1 MATKAEERSRE
12 RAPLT
17 RERILETA
25 VALADGG
32 GVDSISMRR
41 IAQELGVVPMALYK
55 HVANKDELLN
65 GMIDV
70 VVAEIDPPLT
80 GVDWKTAMRER
91 ILSARRALLRHPW
104 AARVIESRGEP
115 TPTVIGYLDS
125 MMGIF
130 RSGGFSID
138 LMHHGLHVMG
148 SRILGFSQDLF
159 DDTDNMPE
167 EEAKAMWTGLAEVYP
182 NLAAL
187 AGAYF
192 AGQVTHDESSVV
204 GGACDDQFEFE
215 FALDL
220 ILDGLE
226 RLRMGSASGGAPVG
240 VE

>member
-55 HVANKDELLN
+55 HVANKDELLD

-70 VVAEIDPPLT
+70 VVAEIDPPIE

-91 ILSARRALLRHPW
+91 ILSARRALLRHGW
-104 AARVIESRGEP
+104 AAQVIESRAEP
-115 TPTVIGYLDS
+115 TPMVIAYFDS

-130 RSGGFSID
+130 RSGGFSIE
-138 LMHHGLHVMG
+138 LLHHAIHVLG
-148 SRILGFSQDLF
+148 SRMLGFAQELF
-159 DDTDNMPE
+159 DDTSSMPD
-167 EEAKAMWTGLAEVYP
+167 EEAVAMWSQMAEHYP
-182 NLAAL
+182 NIAAL
-187 AGAYF
+187 IGEIA
-192 AGQVTHDESSVV
+192 AGQISHDQGSVV
-204 GGACDDQFEFE
+204 SGGCDTQFEFE

-226 RLRMGSASGGAPVG
+226 RLRASS
-240 VE
+240 

>member
-1 MATKAEERSRE
+1 MATKIEERSRE

-17 RERILETA
+17 RDRILETA

-55 HVANKDELLN
+55 HVANKDELLD

-70 VVAEIDPPLT
+70 VVGEIDPPLL

-91 ILSARRALLRHPW
+91 ILAARRALLRHPW

-115 TPTVIGYLDS
+115 TLTVIGYLDS
-125 MMGIF
+125 MMGILL
-130 RSGGFSID
+130 SGGFSVD
-138 LMHHGLHVMG
+138 LMHHALHVMG

-159 DDTDNMPE
+159 DDAASMPE

-182 NLAAL
+182 NIAAL

-192 AGQVTHDESSVV
+192 TGQISHDEGSVV

-220 ILDGLE
+220 MLDGLE
-226 RLRMGSASGGAPVG
+226 RLRASG
-240 VE
+240 

>member
-17 RERILETA
+17 RERILEAA
-25 VALADGG
+25 VALADSG

-41 IAQELGVVPMALYK
+41 IAQELDVVPMALYK
-55 HVANKDELLN
+55 HVANKEELLG

-70 VVAEIDPPLT
+70 VVSEVDPPLE

-104 AARVIESRGEP
+104 AAQVIESRSEP
-115 TPTVIGYLDS
+115 TPTVIAYLDS

-130 RSGGFSID
+130 LSGGFSID
-138 LMHHGLHVMG
+138 LMHHAIHVMG
-148 SRILGFSQDLF
+148 SRILGFAQELF
-159 DDTDNMPE
+159 DDTADMPE
-167 EEAKAMWTGLAEVYP
+167 EEAKAMWAELAQVYP

-192 AGQVTHDESSVV
+192 EGQISHDRSSAVS
-204 GGACDDQFEFE
+204 GACDTQFEFE

-226 RLRMGSASGGAPVG
+226 RLRTDGADVT
-240 VE
+240 

>member
-1 MATKAEERSRE
+1 MATRVEQRRE
-12 RAPLT
+12 RERLR
-17 RERILETA
+17 RERILATA

-55 HVANKDELLN
+55 HVANKDELLD

-70 VVAEIDPPLT
+70 VVGEIDPPIA
-80 GVDWKTAMRER
+80 GADWKTTMRER
-91 ILSARRALLRHPW
+91 ILAARRVLLRHPW

-115 TPTVIGYLDS
+115 TQTVIGYLDS

-167 EEAKAMWTGLAEVYP
+167 EEARAMWAGLAEVYP

-192 AGQVTHDESSVV
+192 AGEVTHDEGSVV

-226 RLRMGSASGGAPVG
+226 RLRTATGA
-240 VE
+240 

>member
-1 MATKAEERSRE
+1 MATEAEQRSRE

-17 RERILETA
+17 RERILQTA
-25 VALADGG
+25 VTLADDG

-55 HVANKDELLN
+55 HVANKDELLD

-70 VVAEIDPPLT
+70 VVTEIDPPFE
-80 GVDWKTAMRER
+80 GVGWKTAMRER
-91 ILSARRALLRHPW
+91 ILSARRALQRHAW

-125 MMGIF
+125 MMGIL

-138 LMHHGLHVMG
+138 LMHHALHVMG
-148 SRILGFSQDLF
+148 SRILGFSQELF
-159 DDTDNMPE
+159 DDADDMPPE
-167 EEAKAMWTGLAEVYP
+167 QAEAMWTELAKVYP
-182 NLAAL
+182 NLGAL

-192 AGQVTHDESSVV
+192 AGEVTHDEGSVV

-226 RLRMGSASGGAPVG
+226 RLRASN
-240 VE
+240 

>member
-17 RERILETA
+17 RERILGTA

-55 HVANKDELLN
+55 HVANKDELLD

-70 VVAEIDPPLT
+70 VVAEIDPPLQ

-91 ILSARRALLRHPW
+91 ILSARRALLRHGW
-104 AARVIESRGEP
+104 AAQVIESRAEP
-115 TPTVIGYLDS
+115 TPMVIAYFDS

-130 RSGGFSID
+130 RSGGFSIE
-138 LMHHGLHVMG
+138 LLHHAIHVLG
-148 SRILGFSQDLF
+148 SRMLGFAQELF
-159 DDTDNMPE
+159 DDTSSMPD
-167 EEAKAMWTGLAEVYP
+167 EEAVAMWSQMAEHYP
-182 NLAAL
+182 NIAAL
-187 AGAYF
+187 IGEIA
-192 AGQVTHDESSVV
+192 AGQISHDQGSVV
-204 GGACDDQFEFE
+204 SGGCDTQFEFE

-226 RLRMGSASGGAPVG
+226 RLRASS
-240 VE
+240 